1 MLILRFLYVSAI
13 PRFLPSKSQQRR
25 AIKLELEE
33 TMTKQTPTVLRI
45 NASMRK
51 HGSTS
56 RRLTDELIASLVARQ
71 PNTEVVTRELAEGVP
86 FVDED
91 WIGAN
96 FTDETERSTAQ
107 REKLATSDE
116 MVAELEAADTV
127 VIGVPIYN
135 FGVPAALKAWVDM
148 VCRAR
153 RTFAYSESGPVGLL
167 ENKKAYLVI
176 ASGGTDSG
184 SEIDFAT
191 GYLKHVLGFIG
202 IHDVTIVDASGLMKD
217 ENATLARARDQIS
230 SQQLAA

>member
-1 MLILRFLYVSAI
+1 
-13 PRFLPSKSQQRR
+13 
-25 AIKLELEE
+25 
-33 TMTKQTPTVLRI
+33 MTKKATTLLRV

-56 RRLTDELIASLVARQ
+56 RQLTDELIDSLVASQ
-71 PNTEVVTRELAEGVP
+71 PNKEIVTRELAGGVP

-96 FTDETERSTAQ
+96 FTDETERSEAQ
-107 REKLATSDE
+107 RAKLAMSDE
-116 MVAELEAADTV
+116 MVAELEAADTI

-153 RTFAYSESGPVGLL
+153 RTFAYSENGPVGLL
-167 ENKKAYLVI
+167 KDKKAYLVI

-191 GYLKHVLGFIG
+191 GYLRHVLGFIG
-202 IHDVTIVDASGLMKD
+202 IHDVTVVDASGLMKD
-217 ENATLARARDQIS
+217 ENATLARARGQIS
-230 SQQLAA
+230 ERLEAA

>member
-1 MLILRFLYVSAI
+1 
-13 PRFLPSKSQQRR
+13 
-25 AIKLELEE
+25 
-33 TMTKQTPTVLRI
+33 MTKKATTLLRI

-56 RRLTDELIASLVARQ
+56 RQLTDELIDSLVASQ
-71 PNTEVVTRELAEGVP
+71 PSKEIVTRELAGGVP

-96 FTDETERSTAQ
+96 FTDETERSEAQ
-107 REKLATSDE
+107 RAKLAMSDE
-116 MVAELEAADTV
+116 MVAELEAADTI

-153 RTFAYSESGPVGLL
+153 RTFAYSENGPVGLL
-167 ENKKAYLVI
+167 KDKKAYLVI

-191 GYLKHVLGFIG
+191 GYLRHVLGFIG
-202 IHDVTIVDASGLMKD
+202 IHDVTVVDASGLMKD
-217 ENATLARARDQIS
+217 ENATLARARGQIS
-230 SQQLAA
+230 EQLEAA

>member
-1 MLILRFLYVSAI
+1 
-13 PRFLPSKSQQRR
+13 
-25 AIKLELEE
+25 
-33 TMTKQTPTVLRI
+33 MTKQATTLLRI

-56 RRLTDELIASLVARQ
+56 RQLTDELIDSLVASQ
-71 PNTEVVTRELAEGVP
+71 PNKQIVTRELAGGVP

-96 FTDETERSTAQ
+96 FTDESERSEAQ
-107 REKLATSDE
+107 KAKLAMSDE
-116 MVAELEAADTV
+116 MVAELEAADTI

-153 RTFAYSESGPVGLL
+153 RTFAYTENGPVGLL
-167 ENKKAYLVI
+167 KDKKAYLVI

-191 GYLKHVLGFIG
+191 GYLRHVLGFIG
-202 IHDVTIVDASGLMKD
+202 IHDVTVVDASGLMKD
-217 ENATLARARDQIS
+217 ENASLARARGQIS
-230 SQQLAA
+230 EQLEAA

>member
-1 MLILRFLYVSAI
+1 
-13 PRFLPSKSQQRR
+13 
-25 AIKLELEE
+25 
-33 TMTKQTPTVLRI
+33 MTKKATTLLRV

-56 RRLTDELIASLVARQ
+56 RQLTDELIDSLVASQ
-71 PNTEVVTRELAEGVP
+71 PNKEIVTRELAGGVP

-96 FTDETERSTAQ
+96 FTDETERSEAQ
-107 REKLATSDE
+107 RAKLAMSDE
-116 MVAELEAADTV
+116 MVAELEAADTI

-153 RTFAYSESGPVGLL
+153 RTFAYTENGPVGLL
-167 ENKKAYLVI
+167 KDKKAYLVI

-191 GYLKHVLGFIG
+191 GYLRHVLGFIG
-202 IHDVTIVDASGLMKD
+202 IHDVTVVDASGLMKD
-217 ENATLARARDQIS
+217 ENASLARARGQIS
-230 SQQLAA
+230 EQLEAA

>member
-1 MLILRFLYVSAI
+1 
-13 PRFLPSKSQQRR
+13 
-25 AIKLELEE
+25 
-33 TMTKQTPTVLRI
+33 MTKQATTLLRI

-56 RRLTDELIASLVARQ
+56 RQLTDELIDSLVAGQ
-71 PNTEVVTRELAEGVP
+71 PNKEIVTRELAGGVP

-96 FTDETERSTAQ
+96 FTDETERSEAQ
-107 REKLATSDE
+107 RAKLAMSDE
-116 MVAELEAADTV
+116 MVAELEAADTI

-153 RTFAYSESGPVGLL
+153 RTFAYSENGPVGLL
-167 ENKKAYLVI
+167 KDKKAYLVI

-191 GYLKHVLGFIG
+191 GYLRHVLGFIG
-202 IHDVTIVDASGLMKD
+202 IHDVTVVDASGLMKD
-217 ENATLARARDQIS
+217 ENATLARARGQIS
-230 SQQLAA
+230 EQLEAA